1 MQILSLSKMC
11 GFEIRSL
18 SDVFGNAAHSA
29 VRLETVQG
37 GWRGLKMD
45 SLVLL

>member
-1 MQILSLSKMC
+1 MC

-37 GWRGLKMD
+37 G
-45 SLVLL
+45 

>member
-1 MQILSLSKMC
+1 MR

-29 VRLETVQG
+29 VRLETPCKVG
-37 GWRGLKMD
+37 EGF
-45 SLVLL
+45 